1 MTAMRGLLRAL
12 PTMLFLATAVL
23 GGSLEVDAAG
33 GGGGGESS
41 QPEGTVVF
49 IKLDPF
55 QVPVVQDG
63 KLKGRIVVVLNL
75 ETKVGPERNRAEH
88 YLPRMRA
95 EFLTFLRRYGSLDR
109 GARININL
117 IKARLQRIADDVVG
131 PDTVVVLIRE
141 ATRVR

>member
-1 MTAMRGLLRAL
+1 M
-12 PTMLFLATAVL
+12 
-23 GGSLEVDAAG
+23 
-33 GGGGGESS
+33 
-41 QPEGTVVF
+41 VF

-117 IKARLQRIADDVVG
+117 IKARLQRIADDDVG

>member
-1 MTAMRGLLRAL
+1 MRGLLRAL

-23 GGSLEVDAAG
+23 GRSLEVDAAG

-117 IKARLQRIADDVVG
+117 IKARLQRIADVVVG

>member
-1 MTAMRGLLRAL
+1 MRGLLPAL

-49 IKLDPF
+49 TKLDPF

-75 ETKVGPERNRAEH
+75 ETKVSPERNRAEH

-117 IKARLQRIADDVVG
+117 IKARLQLIADDDVG

>member
-1 MTAMRGLLRAL
+1 MRGLLRAL

-49 IKLDPF
+49 IRLDPF

>member
-1 MTAMRGLLRAL
+1 MTAMRGLLPAL

>member
-1 MTAMRGLLRAL
+1 MRGLLRAL

-117 IKARLQRIADDVVG
+117 IKARLQRIADDDVG

>member
-1 MTAMRGLLRAL
+1 MRGLLRAL

>member
-1 MTAMRGLLRAL
+1 MRGLLRAL

-117 IKARLQRIADDVVG
+117 IKARLQRIADDDDG

>member
-1 MTAMRGLLRAL
+1 MRGLLPAL